1 MPYTTGTVYK
11 IICNVDSKFVYVG
24 STFNELR
31 HRFQQH
37 KANYKQWLK
46 GGRDHLKISCFDH
59 FKKYG
64 LENFTV
70 VRIKEYVCWCEN
82 KLDKKHLHVYEQLW
96 INKTRNCCNK
106 HPAFQPLKKELRRHY
121 DQQRVRTQYKN
132 LYNKQYYKNDKDKF
146 QQYSRDYYASNKLE
160 ISDKKRIDKITCEKC
175 GSTVRKA
182 DIARHRKTK
191 KCMSV
196 AI

>member
-31 HRFQQH
+31 HRFQTH
-37 KANYKQWLK
+37 KQGYRQWIAGNAHNYC
-46 GGRDHLKISCFDH
+46 SCYDH

-64 LENFTV
+64 LENFTII
-70 VRIKEYVCWCEN
+70 RIKEYVCWCEN
-82 KLDKKHLHVYEQLW
+82 KLDKKHLHAYEQLW
-96 INKTRNCCNK
+96 INNTRNCCNTYA
-106 HPAFQPLKKELRRHY
+106 AFQPLRKEHMRQYHQDPVRKERRREYEKNKNPELKKS
-121 DQQRVRTQYKN
+121 
-132 LYNKQYYKNDKDKF
+132 
-146 QQYSRDYYASNKLE
+146 YSLSRKVQV
-160 ISDKKRIDKITCEKC
+160 TCDRC

-191 KCMSV
+191 KCMSAV
-196 AI
+196 